1 LLDGEAGEAAA
12 GQVRLAEGLAAAGAA
27 ALAACEACRCV
38 TIPQII
44 RGGKMLAELTNWVRS
59 TWYNKYAVM
68 VLSAAIG
75 LGAHETI
82 PWSSLSASD
91 WGTWIGSVGTVFTLI
106 GTIWLATAEK
116 RNQRRQEKARAV
128 VAAASLE
135 VRLETVEAALEDV
148 IQNILDK
155 DSLADFSYSAQARII
170 TAAGTWNDDEILP
183 LLILPNHVCAK
194 LSGIRTAIADSAQKI
209 EAEQWRSR
217 DRDAD
222 AQAQKDLDIMQA
234 LVSQLEVITACLRE
248 CQLFARKVIRG

>member
-1 LLDGEAGEAAA
+1 
-12 GQVRLAEGLAAAGAA
+12 
-27 ALAACEACRCV
+27 
-38 TIPQII
+38 
-44 RGGKMLAELTNWVRS
+44 
-59 TWYNKYAVM
+59 
-68 VLSAAIG
+68 
-75 LGAHETI
+75 
-82 PWSSLSASD
+82 
-91 WGTWIGSVGTVFTLI
+91 
-106 GTIWLATAEK
+106 
-116 RNQRRQEKARAV
+116 
-128 VAAASLE
+128 LE